1 MTQEVLNQ
9 RMREVLNQR
18 IKRTCRCSLEDRQ
31 IDYTRSKARRMA
43 ENRER
48 SAFELIIDRIVDEI
62 LAEKP
67 ELEGDFETIEN
78 EAVLRFPEHYE
89 RWSATRK

>member
-1 MTQEVLNQ
+1 MTLEVLIQ
-9 RMREVLNQR
+9 Q

-31 IDYTRSKARRMA
+31 IDYTRSEGRRMA
-43 ENRER
+43 ESRGK
-48 SAFELIIDRIVDEI
+48 SPFELMIDSIIDEI

-67 ELEGDFETIEN
+67 ELEGEFEAIED
-78 EAVLRFPEHYE
+78 EAVLRFPEHYK